1 MRVPRPAFS
10 DPPMT
15 AYKAGDPTTLNRLY
29 GRSSGHKLRPAQQEL
44 IDTLLPAIAVPADGE
59 VTSQRLFGNEC
70 PLHLEIGFG
79 SGEHLAARADVLP
92 EHGLIGCEPFV
103 NGVAAA
109 LAHIRDRHLANVR
122 LHRGDALD
130 VLRRLPDGALS
141 FVYLLH
147 PDPWPKARHAKRRMI
162 SDGPLDLI
170 AAKLKPG
177 GEFRLGTDD
186 PTYCR
191 WSMMI
196 MNRRRDFQWLAER
209 PSDFLER
216 PGGWP
221 ETRYE
226 AKARAAGREIWYF
239 RYRREALEGADA

>member
-1 MRVPRPAFS
+1 
-10 DPPMT
+10 MT
-15 AYKAGDPTTLNRLY
+15 AFKAGDPTTLNRLY
-29 GRSSGHKLRPAQQEL
+29 GRSSGHKLRPAQQQL
-44 IDTLLPAIAVPADGE
+44 IDILLPAIAVPADGE
-59 VTSQRLFGNEC
+59 ITSRRLFGNER

-79 SGEHLAARADVLP
+79 SGEHLAARADLLP
-92 EHGLIGCEPFV
+92 DHGLIGCEPFL

-109 LAHIRDRHLANVR
+109 LAHVRDRHLANVR
-122 LHRGDALD
+122 IHRGDALD

-147 PDPWPKARHAKRRMI
+147 PDPWPKARHAKRRMVN
-162 SDGPLDLI
+162 DGPLDLI

-191 WSMMI
+191 WSMMV
-196 MNRRRDFQWLAER
+196 MNRRRDFDWLAER

-226 AKARAAGREIWYF
+226 AKARRSGRETWYF
-239 RYRREALEGADA
+239 RYRKAPLPAAGANA